1 MDAAPIAHDPTVRLL
16 VLQAT
21 QLCNIDC
28 TYCYVPNRTR
38 AARLSPDVAAA
49 IHREIVE
56 AGRLTPRALV
66 LWHAGEP
73 LTVGPD
79 RLDALR
85 RALFGGPRPAGIR
98 EQIQTNATLI
108 DAGWADYFAANDI
121 TLGVSIDGPA
131 WIHDARR
138 VNRAGRGTLDA
149 TLRGIAA
156 LNAARADFSTIT
168 VVGDHSLD
176 RAAELFEFLR
186 GLGPK
191 VVGFTIEKIEGA
203 NLESSL
209 EAARH
214 FDRVREF
221 FRTVTTL
228 NARAGHPV
236 AIREVVQTAAAI
248 DPAGPERGGSDEA
261 TLGRIVSVS
270 LDGDVGFFSPEM
282 ITNPARPPYGRFTF
296 GNLLDE
302 PYLEIERRAAESLLR
317 RDIVAGVEACRSS
330 CEYWRFCGG
339 GSPSAKISEHGSART
354 TATSFCRLQK
364 QAATLGILSSIADST
379 VPTTEIGA
387 FQ

>member
-1 MDAAPIAHDPTVRLL
+1 MNATPIAHDATVRLL

-38 AARLSPDVAAA
+38 TSQLSNEVAEAVR
-49 IHREIVE
+49 REIIA
-56 AGRLTPRALV
+56 AGRLEPNALV

-73 LTVGPD
+73 LTVGLT
-79 RLDALR
+79 RFDALR
-85 RALFGGPRPAGIR
+85 RAVFGGPRPDRMR
-98 EQIQTNATLI
+98 EQVQTNATLI
-108 DAGWADYFAANDI
+108 DAPWAEYFAAHGVTI
-121 TLGVSIDGPA
+121 GVSIDGPA

-156 LNAARADFSTIT
+156 LNAAGADFSTIT
-168 VVGDHSLD
+168 VVGDRSLD
-176 RAAELFEFLR
+176 HAAELFEFLS

-191 VVGFTIEKIEGA
+191 VIGFTIEKIEGA

-209 EAARH
+209 ESARH

-228 NARAGHPV
+228 NAQAGHPV
-236 AIREVVQTAAAI
+236 IIREVAQTAVAI
-248 DPAGPERGGSDEA
+248 DPTGRDRGASDEA
-261 TLGRIVSVS
+261 TLGRILSVS

-282 ITNPARPPYGRFTF
+282 ITNPARPPYGRCTF
-296 GNLLDE
+296 GNLTTE
-302 PYLEIERRAAESLLR
+302 PYAEIERRAAESLLR
-317 RDIVAGVEACRSS
+317 RDILAGVETCRSS
-330 CEYWRFCGG
+330 CDYWRFCGG

-354 TATSFCRLQK
+354 TTTSFCRLQK

-379 VPTTEIGA
+379 PLSTGA
-387 FQ
+387 LQ